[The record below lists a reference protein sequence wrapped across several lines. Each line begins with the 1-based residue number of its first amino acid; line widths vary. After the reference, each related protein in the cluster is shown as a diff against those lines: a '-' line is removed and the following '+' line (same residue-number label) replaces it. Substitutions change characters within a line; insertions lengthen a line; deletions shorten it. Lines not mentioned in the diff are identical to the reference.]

1 MEKTK
6 FSSKDLLNKKFK
18 GVRPGYDPLEVDIFL
33 DKILSDYYLLETLEL
48 LSKEEYDALI
58 NKIKELE
65 TENKK
70 LSIENAS
77 MKGKLLNIKDGDHVT
92 TDNVNLIK
100 RINLLEK
107 FLYEIGYDPSKI
119 K

>member
-1 MEKTK
+1 MVWIES
-6 FSSKDLLNKKFK
+6 FMPN
-18 GVRPGYDPLEVDIFL
+18 I
-33 DKILSDYYLLETLEL
+33 DYYINEKIEL
-48 LSKEEYDALI
+48 GYEIESGLFNLSEDESFVIKSKEEYDALI
-58 NKIKELE
+58 SKIKELE
-65 TENKK
+65 SENKK